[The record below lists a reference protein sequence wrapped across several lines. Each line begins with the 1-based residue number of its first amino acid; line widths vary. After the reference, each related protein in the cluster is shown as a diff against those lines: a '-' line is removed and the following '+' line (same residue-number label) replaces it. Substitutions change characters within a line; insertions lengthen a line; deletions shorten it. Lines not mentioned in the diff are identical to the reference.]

1 MGPFTAPFPFPPL
14 KSRLVSALARALIV
28 LAAATSQAGAVDGAM
43 TLSPWPP
50 AEFLGRWT
58 GEGRL
63 GFKDGKFENVS
74 CRVTYLIEEAVKLK
88 QTVRCAT
95 SGAKIEVLSTIT
107 ETAGALAG
115 TWNETVYDLRGDI
128 SGQRTDQGF
137 HVEVK
142 SDTLAANMDLILIN
156 PATQVVEIQFFNST
170 LLGLT
175 LQLKKG

>member
-1 MGPFTAPFPFPPL
+1 MPLRSLTTATLASAVFLLSSFVFSMPSCSGP
-14 KSRLVSALARALIV
+14 
-28 LAAATSQAGAVDGAM
+28 AAEMS
-43 TLSPWPP
+43 WPP
-50 AEFLGRWT
+50 ADFLGRWT

-63 GFKDGKFENVS
+63 GFKDGKFENVT
-74 CRVTYLIEEAVKLK
+74 CRVTYLTEEAAKLK

-107 ETAGALAG
+107 ESAGALAG
-115 TWNETVYDLRGDI
+115 EWTETVYNLHGNIAGKTMDKGL
-128 SGQRTDQGF
+128 

-142 SDTLAANMDLILIN
+142 SDDLSANMDLILIN
-156 PATQVVEIQFFNST
+156 PATQVVEIQFFSST

>member
-1 MGPFTAPFPFPPL
+1 MRNIFLTAF
-14 KSRLVSALARALIV
+14 SAAMLL
-28 LAAATSQAGAVDGAM
+28 SSPGHCVDGAQRDDA
-43 TLSPWPP
+43 WPP

-63 GFKDGKFENVS
+63 GFKDGKFENVT
-74 CRVTYLIEEAVKLK
+74 CRVTYITEEVVKLK

-107 ETAGALAG
+107 ETAGALSG

-128 SGQRTDQGF
+128 SGKRTDQGF
-137 HVEVK
+137 RVEVK
-142 SDTLAANMDLILIN
+142 SDTLAANMDLILLD
-156 PATQVVEIQFFNST
+156 PAKQVVEIQFFNST